1 MKATSKGKRTNVFLA
16 FFCIF
21 AVMWIISDTVFLR
34 FVHYDSQYRFLDPEH
49 YNVEVVTE
57 EDHNKLSNPEN
68 RTVALSSGTTLTK
81 ADTWDSRVLK
91 NYKSVNDSSQYVL
104 VTVRG
109 TAPFMD
115 KWYGNITPVFIIC
128 IIGLFWGLKRKRVEE
143 PQITEE

>member
-1 MKATSKGKRTNVFLA
+1 MKATSKGKRTNNLLA

-21 AVMWIISDTVFLR
+21 AVMWIIIDTVFLR
-34 FVHYDSQYRFLDPEH
+34 FVHYDSQYRLLNPEH
-49 YNVEVVTE
+49 YNVEVITE

-68 RTVALSSGTTLTK
+68 RTVTLSNGTTLTK
-81 ADTWDSRVLK
+81 GDVWDSRVLK
-91 NYKSVNDSSQYVL
+91 NYKSVNNGSQYVL

-115 KWYGNITPVFIIC
+115 KWYGSITPIFTLC

-143 PQITEE
+143 PQKTEK